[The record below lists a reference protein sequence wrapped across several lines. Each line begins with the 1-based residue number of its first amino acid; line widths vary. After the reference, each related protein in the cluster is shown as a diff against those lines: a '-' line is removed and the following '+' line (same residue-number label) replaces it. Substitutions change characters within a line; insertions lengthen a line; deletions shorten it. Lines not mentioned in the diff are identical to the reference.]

1 MGKTRDG
8 KVPILPS
15 TTRRGTTLNTS
26 AALDSPSVMSK
37 LLTPPGPH
45 VTRTATSAES
55 GSTSENFDD
64 ASTVL
69 DESGSLGPFL
79 DATIA
84 RATQTENTETPR
96 NTVTPVGSPESRE
109 HPSDDLDDAYIELT
123 DDFIEEARATNG
135 ASAIKSLLARHAVR
149 YKLSPDATFATSPI
163 NIRDKDYDFSL
174 DLSYISIVEKEPFCG
189 TENESAMAH
198 MNELSTL
205 SNLFSDD
212 IKKRTYFVA
221 KNFPFSLK
229 GAARAWF
236 DSLSPGSINSPIG
249 LVNAFFQ
256 KYFPASAQHAALQK
270 IFDFVQVKGEKLPES
285 WARFCSLLRALPS
298 HPLAKNELLD
308 IFYNGL
314 TVESRTYLDSC
325 AGCVFRKRTPAEAEE
340 LLAKIS
346 KNHDDWSTPTPTP
359 EPVPTPK
366 PEPVPTPAPKKRGML
381 VLNEEVMREA
391 KKSLKEKGIK
401 PEDVKNLPPLEEL
414 CKPIPPPST
423 IEVHSLHS
431 FDKGDIPYSK
441 PPDQCLDELDDFI
454 VKQDNFNRRVE
465 NHLMENSRAISR
477 LHDIVERTSNDVKMI
492 VKHFQ
497 MVQTQIDQLTKV
509 QKDLLV
515 NASREKHAYEITT
528 RGGVSTQDPLYP
540 EGHPKRIEQD
550 SQRAQK
556 DSTPSKK
563 KKKKHKT
570 IVESSEN
577 ARDPNSVSISDA
589 ETESGNDKDDASD
602 KEEVEEEP
610 EKHTKNTKYT
620 KEDFIAKK
628 HGNEREPWV
637 QKPMPFPHK
646 KLKSK
651 EQEHYNKFC
660 EWMKPLFL
668 QIPLTDAIQLP
679 PYSKYMKDI
688 VSNKRK
694 IPNEEISTMLANYSF
709 NGKVPKK
716 LGDPGIPTIP
726 CSIKNNYVKTA
737 LCDLGAGVS
746 VMPLY
751 LYKRLNLE
759 KLVHT
764 DISSQMADKSTA
776 IPVGI
781 CEDVP
786 VQVANNCLILT
797 DFVVLEM
804 PEDDNMSI
812 ILGRPFLNTAGAVI
826 DCNQGKVTFNVN
838 DKEYTVYFP
847 KKIDKKYGLNS
858 IKNIETIKIG
868 EYYCPIPMPKK
879 DYEIVMVGTMPIKVE
894 VT

>member
-1 MGKTRDG
+1 
-8 KVPILPS
+8 
-15 TTRRGTTLNTS
+15 
-26 AALDSPSVMSK
+26 
-37 LLTPPGPH
+37 
-45 VTRTATSAES
+45 
-55 GSTSENFDD
+55 
-64 ASTVL
+64 
-69 DESGSLGPFL
+69 
-79 DATIA
+79 
-84 RATQTENTETPR
+84 
-96 NTVTPVGSPESRE
+96 
-109 HPSDDLDDAYIELT
+109 
-123 DDFIEEARATNG
+123 
-135 ASAIKSLLARHAVR
+135 
-149 YKLSPDATFATSPI
+149 
-163 NIRDKDYDFSL
+163 
-174 DLSYISIVEKEPFCG
+174 
-189 TENESAMAH
+189 
-198 MNELSTL
+198 
-205 SNLFSDD
+205 
-212 IKKRTYFVA
+212 
-221 KNFPFSLK
+221 
-229 GAARAWF
+229 
-236 DSLSPGSINSPIG
+236 
-249 LVNAFFQ
+249 
-256 KYFPASAQHAALQK
+256 
-270 IFDFVQVKGEKLPES
+270 
-285 WARFCSLLRALPS
+285 
-298 HPLAKNELLD
+298 
-308 IFYNGL
+308 
-314 TVESRTYLDSC
+314 
-325 AGCVFRKRTPAEAEE
+325 
-340 LLAKIS
+340 
-346 KNHDDWSTPTPTP
+346 
-359 EPVPTPK
+359 
-366 PEPVPTPAPKKRGML
+366 
-381 VLNEEVMREA
+381 
-391 KKSLKEKGIK
+391 
-401 PEDVKNLPPLEEL
+401 
-414 CKPIPPPST
+414 
-423 IEVHSLHS
+423 
-431 FDKGDIPYSK
+431 
-441 PPDQCLDELDDFI
+441 
-454 VKQDNFNRRVE
+454 
-465 NHLMENSRAISR
+465 
-477 LHDIVERTSNDVKMI
+477 
-492 VKHFQ
+492 

-602 KEEVEEEP
+602 KEEIEEEP
-610 EKHTKNTKYT
+610 EKYTKNTKYT

-746 VMPLY
+746 VMPLS

-764 DISSQMADKSTA
+764 DISLQMADKSTA